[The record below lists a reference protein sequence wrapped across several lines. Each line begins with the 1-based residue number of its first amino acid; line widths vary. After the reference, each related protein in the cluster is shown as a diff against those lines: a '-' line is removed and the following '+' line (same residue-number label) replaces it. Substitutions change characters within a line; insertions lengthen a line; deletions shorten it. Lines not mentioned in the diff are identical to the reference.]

1 MSDYNEYLNITVLQ
15 ENKPVSFL
23 GPTAWKRQSNHITG
37 DIQIISEG
45 FGYSCKQ
52 GQAVST

>member
-1 MSDYNEYLNITVLQ
+1 MSDYNEYLNVTVLQ
-15 ENKPVSFL
+15 ENKPVSLL
-23 GPTAWKRQSNHITG
+23 GPTAWKRQSNLITG

-45 FGYSCKQ
+45 SGYSCKQ